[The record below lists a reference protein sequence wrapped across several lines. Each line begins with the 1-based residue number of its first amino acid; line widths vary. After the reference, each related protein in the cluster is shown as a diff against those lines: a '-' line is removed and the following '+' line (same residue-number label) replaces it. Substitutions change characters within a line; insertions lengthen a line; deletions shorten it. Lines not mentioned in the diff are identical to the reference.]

1 MLGLRAEPPEA
12 TSFPHQL
19 PASQRKGRHQEIQA
33 WFLFPL
39 TASSLRP
46 DFPKYILSCSPGAG
60 LCPRDPSLE
69 GGGEPPGSWG
79 EDRSVP
85 GSHDPSPCP
94 ALSTGSRV
102 AQMLSGSRWEVS
114 GALSIAVSAGPARA
128 SGPRPP
134 ASEPGAAAGVDGGQL
149 TAGRSRPR

>member
-1 MLGLRAEPPEA
+1 MG
-12 TSFPHQL
+12 H
-19 PASQRKGRHQEIQA
+19 PAKTVR
-33 WFLFPL
+33 
-39 TASSLRP
+39 
-46 DFPKYILSCSPGAG
+46 Y
-60 LCPRDPSLE
+60 RDPSLE

-114 GALSIAVSAGPARA
+114 GALSIAVSAGPAR
-128 SGPRPP
+128 PRDQDRRHP
-134 ASEPGAAAGVDGGQL
+134 
-149 TAGRSRPR
+149 SRERPLEWMEGS